1 MNPINHTNHTNQTNQ
16 RNQRNQKNQINQ
28 TNAVCDKIIE
38 YGLIF
43 LIIFT
48 PLAFGSVH
56 IWAYTIVEVVVLLLL
71 LIWLLKH
78 FTFHDS
84 RFTPNPSNV
93 KSKTSDVTTHPSH
106 FTSHVLHL
114 AEHTSPVTLHALR
127 FTLPFFLFLGLILFQ
142 MVPIPANVIKHLSP
156 NTYDLYQQTLGKSME
171 HGAMSTEPIVAL
183 RSSFPAPRP
192 LTIYGHAT
200 KTEFLKF
207 FVYVSVFF
215 LIITTMTTT
224 RQIRRLVLTIIST
237 GTGVAFLALCQM
249 LSKSDKIYGF
259 WQSQYKA
266 GGYGGPFINAN
277 HLAGYLEMVI
287 PLALGFLLSRE
298 KPGIIRAAKN
308 WKQRLSLL
316 ESWLAKNILLIFII
330 VLMSSALFISVSR
343 GGILSFV
350 FSLGLFSLLLGV
362 QKSQQGKRKIILL
375 ISGLIFI
382 FLLWM
387 GVGPVV
393 TKLATLANPRTAS
406 VDRLQV
412 WKDTLTLSRDFPLV
426 GVGLG
431 NFQTIYPKYKT
442 IITPTLWEH
451 AHNDYVEMLADA
463 GWVGLLLFFGG
474 IWFLL
479 FTIIKKWKQRRDPFL
494 SSITLGGFIGAIS
507 LLCHCLVEF
516 NLHIPSNAFLLFVI
530 LGLMMVAVNLKK
542 GGEEEFSLLPVRTL
556 FLSPKIRTAIVMVK
570 VLMVVFLLTL
580 VMKNYLGYRFFT
592 NHQSL
597 GREEGLRVKDQ
608 GLRIKEEGTRSQES
622 DVGALLAAH
631 MSQEQ
636 EAKSIEQ
643 GAGSKGPDSHFT
655 PHASRFTEVAPYPP
669 PPAPLRR
676 AVFFDS
682 GNAQYHYELGNYYA
696 QQMSESWKQGA
707 WNLQGGHW
715 VFDAEKNIRFF
726 GLKAL
731 QAYADA
737 VNLSPVNAWYHFYRG
752 WTLSELKRFSDFS
765 HHPIQLSGPR
775 DEETEFS
782 RALML
787 DPNNK
792 DIKKY
797 INAVKREK

>member
-1 MNPINHTNHTNQTNQ
+1 MNS
-16 RNQRNQKNQINQ
+16 
-28 TNAVCDKIIE
+28 TNAINAKNAVPDTIIE

-71 LIWLLKH
+71 LTCLFQH
-78 FTFHDS
+78 FTPHTSRLTLYTS
-84 RFTPNPSNV
+84 RFTP
-93 KSKTSDVTTHPSH
+93 
-106 FTSHVLHL
+106 
-114 AEHTSPVTLHALR
+114 HAS
-127 FTLPFFLFLGLILFQ
+127 LPLLLFLGLILFQ
-142 MVPIPANVIKHLSP
+142 MVPLPATVIKHLSP
-156 NTYDLYQQTLGKSME
+156 NTYDLYQQTLGNPLNVKSKTLNVTP
-171 HGAMSTEPIVAL
+171 HVSRFTTPGTRFTPYASRLTL
-183 RSSFPAPRP
+183 HAPRP
-192 LTIYGHAT
+192 LTIYSQAT

-224 RQIRRLVLTIIST
+224 RQIRRLVLTIIFT

-298 KPGIIRAAKN
+298 KPGIVRAAKN

-316 ESWLAKNILLIFII
+316 ESWLAKNVLLIFII

-406 VDRLQV
+406 VERLQV
-412 WKDTLTLSRDFPLV
+412 WKDSLAIARDFPLV

-431 NFQTIYPKYKT
+431 NFQTIYPKYNT
-442 IITPTLWEH
+442 FISPNFWDH
-451 AHNDYVEMLADA
+451 AHNDYVEMLADT

-479 FTIIKKWKQRRDPFL
+479 FTTIKKWKQRRDPFL
-494 SSITLGGFIGAIS
+494 AGITLGCFIGAIS

-530 LGLMMVAVNLKK
+530 LGLMMVAVNLKVR
-542 GGEEEFSLLPVRTL
+542 GEEEFSLLPVRTL
-556 FLSPKIRTAIVMVK
+556 SLSPKIRTALVMVK
-570 VLMVVFLLTL
+570 ALMVVFLLTL
-580 VMKNYLGYRFFT
+580 VMKDYLAYHFFSNY
-592 NHQSL
+592 QSL
-597 GREEGLRVKDQ
+597 G
-608 GLRIKEEGTRSQES
+608 KEHLADSS
-622 DVGALLAAH
+622 LLIAKNHEPRA
-631 MSQEQ
+631 MSHEPF
-636 EAKSIEQ
+636 S
-643 GAGSKGPDSHFT
+643 SLLFPL
-655 PHASRFTEVAPYPP
+655 SRAI
-669 PPAPLRR
+669 
-676 AVFFDS
+676 FFDS
-682 GNAQYHYELGNYYA
+682 GNAPYHYELGNYYA
-696 QQMSESWKQGA
+696 RQMSESWQQGA
-707 WNLQGGHW
+707 WNLQGGRW
-715 VFDAEKNIRFF
+715 VFDAENNTRFF

-752 WTLSELKRFSDFS
+752 WTLSELKRFSDFF
-765 HHPIQLSGPR
+765 HNPIQLSEPL
-775 DEETEFS
+775 DAETEFS

-797 INAVKREK
+797 IKTVKR